1 MASVMK
7 RLTMMCSTKL
17 MREVKAMKKRYINPE
32 LSISVLNTEDIMNG
46 SDTDID
52 ITDLF
57 AEEE

>member
-1 MASVMK
+1 
-7 RLTMMCSTKL
+7 
-17 MREVKAMKKRYINPE
+17 MKKRYINPE